1 MLEQTRLFWYNTR
14 KGIAEIDED
23 DYFINLQNKMLLK
36 KANQLVHVG
45 LLQRAKNG
53 VG

>member
-14 KGIAEIDED
+14 KGIAEIDKD
-23 DYFINLQNKMLLK
+23 DYFIILQNKMLLE
-36 KANQLVHVG
+36 KAIQFVHVG
-45 LLQRAKNG
+45 LLQGAKNG

>member
-14 KGIAEIDED
+14 KGIAEIDKD

-36 KANQLVHVG
+36 NAIQFVHVG
-45 LLQRAKNG
+45 LLQGAKNG